1 MSEPTSQVD
10 LDGERVLLEGQWWSA
25 TELSTAIRARIE
37 AGDFRVA
44 PLATALER
52 LEDALS
58 KTVAVSLR
66 VPPELHVTFTR
77 IAEVEAVPVSS
88 VLRRALV
95 FYLASEEATSKLIEA
110 TDA

>member
-1 MSEPTSQVD
+1 MSQPTTQVD
-10 LDGERVLLEGQWWSA
+10 LDAERVLLDGQWWSA
-25 TELSTAIRARIE
+25 AELSSTMRARIE

-58 KTVAVSLR
+58 KTVAVSVR
-66 VPPELHVTFTR
+66 VPPELHETFTR
-77 IAEVEAVPVSS
+77 IAEVEAVPVTS

-95 FYLASEEATSKLIEA
+95 LYLASEEATSRLI
-110 TDA
+110 DAKDT